1 MKAGLLDQSRARK
14 LISELESICKR
25 NDWPVAALVIM
36 GSDKKNSAAMIR
48 LKPNNYDH
56 QAAILEYPL
65 VGNALMA
72 AGISYQND
80 KNKGLLEGGPL

>member
-1 MKAGLLDQSRARK
+1 VKAGLLDQSRARTLVK
-14 LISELESICKR
+14 ELESICKR

-36 GSDKKNSAAMIR
+36 GADKKNSAAMIR
-48 LKPNNYDH
+48 LKPENHNH

-72 AGISYQND
+72 AGISYLND